1 MAGVMVGRDDLRA
14 RLLEVLRGAD
24 AAPGRLLWV
33 EGEAGIGKTRLLAEA
48 EALARAQGTRVV
60 RGAGWADPAT
70 PAFWVWTQVLRELLD
85 DVPEGR
91 ARPAA
96 TLVPELAPGLVQGA
110 QEHLDH
116 TVDRFPLF
124 DAVHAVLQ
132 VETRRGPLLVLL
144 DDVHWADVDSLRL
157 LAFLAAT
164 GLPPGLVVVAAW
176 RAHETVPGEVLDE
189 QRVTLH
195 RWAEVLTLSGLGAD
209 DLARLVADTSGL
221 ELDHDDA
228 QELAARTGGNPLFAS
243 EMGRLAASR
252 GEGAAAVRLV
262 PDSARALLRRRLARL
277 SQPCAATLAAAAVAG
292 ASPRLGTVAAVTG
305 QTRVDVEEHLAEAAS
320 AGLAE
325 DDDGVVSFRHAL
337 VRDALVE
344 TVPGAR
350 RRELHAAAAE
360 HLAGSVDLS
369 PAVLAQA
376 AHHALEALPL
386 GDPDRAV
393 AWAGRAAAAAYD
405 ARAYAVAAQ
414 GWRRVADVV
423 AADDPRRG
431 GVLQQWAEALLAD
444 GDLDA
449 ARAVFQEAAALARRA
464 GDAESLAAAALGYAA
479 GLSGFEVRLHDTAQV
494 ALLTEALDALPAT
507 DSVTRVDL
515 LARLSVAVA
524 YTTDDAARPD
534 LARQAVEM
542 ARRVGNPRA
551 TAHALAAHC
560 DAVAGPAHVDER
572 LAEATEI
579 VELSEGRDPAL
590 VLLGLRHRVVARL
603 EVGDSAGAFAD
614 MDRFAHVAEG
624 LGQPLYS
631 WYVPLWR
638 GFRAQLRGDVPA
650 MLEAAAEAREVG
662 ARVGSRN
669 AATLSHVQESWAA
682 GEQDRLAEHLPH
694 MLEVLG
700 ILPELAPEGVGYL
713 ARVPGQPDHVR
724 RSALPRLGEML
735 DALPEDA
742 EMVSGLCHAAVAV
755 VEGGDEPEHCDVV
768 RDRLLPYAGL
778 VAVDGIAAGTH
789 GVVDRLLAMLSFAAG
804 RLEEAERHARAALE
818 GNARFGS
825 RLHVAHSEGVL
836 AGVLAA
842 RGAHEESRRHF
853 EHAQSELLDMGLDA
867 RARWYAERYPVAASP
882 GVEQP
887 PVVEPVE
894 TTSALARTGDVWTLT
909 FEGRTATLADSKG
922 LADLAV
928 LLARPG
934 QEVHVL
940 DLDGG
945 GQADTRAT
953 VAAGGDLGEVLDD
966 RARRE
971 YADRLATLDVD
982 LAEAEDDGRDAE
994 ADRLREEREALLA
1007 ALRSAYGLGGRAR
1020 RTGGEAE
1027 RARSRVTRRVK
1038 ETLARVE
1045 QQHPGAGRHL
1055 RASVHTGVFCR
1066 YEPERDVR
1074 WRVTT

>member
-1 MAGVMVGRDDLRA
+1 MTGAMVGRDHLRA
-14 RLLEVLRGAD
+14 RLREVLRD
-24 AAPGRLLWV
+24 AAASPGRLLWV
-33 EGEAGIGKTRLLAEA
+33 EGEAGIGKTRLLSEAESIAEA
-48 EALARAQGTRVV
+48 EGTRVV
-60 RGAGWADPAT
+60 RGAGWSDAAT
-70 PAFWVWTQVLRELLD
+70 PAFWVWTQVLRRLLD
-85 DVPEGR
+85 GEVPAGHR
-91 ARPAA
+91 ARPAVA
-96 TLVPELAPGLVQGA
+96 LVPELAPGAPAVA
-110 QEHLDH
+110 DH
-116 TVDRFPLF
+116 TSDRFPLF

-132 VETRRGPLLVLL
+132 DHGGRGPLLVLL

-164 GLPPGLVVVAAW
+164 GIPPGVVVLAAW
-176 RAHETVPGEVLDE
+176 RTHETAPGDVVDE
-189 QRVTLH
+189 QRLTLH
-195 RWAEVLTLSGLGAD
+195 RWAEVVTLSGLGAD

-221 ELDHDDA
+221 ELAPGDA
-228 QELAARTGGNPLFAS
+228 RELTTRTGGNPLFAS

-262 PDSARALLRRRLARL
+262 PDSARSLLRRRLARL
-277 SQPCAATLAAAAVAG
+277 SQPCAATLGAAAVTGAG
-292 ASPRLGTVAAVTG
+292 PRLDTVAAVTG
-305 QTRVDVEEHLAEAAS
+305 QSAADVEEHLAEAAA

-325 DDDGVVSFRHAL
+325 VDGTVVVFRHAL

-344 TVPGAR
+344 TVPGPR
-350 RRELHAAAAE
+350 RRELHAAAAD
-360 HLAGSVDLS
+360 HLA
-369 PAVLAQA
+369 PAVGIGPGALAEA
-376 AHHALEALPL
+376 AHHALAALPL

-393 AWAGRAAAAAYD
+393 EWASRAAAEAYD

-423 AADDPRRG
+423 ASDDPRRG
-431 GVLQQWAEALLAD
+431 AVLLQWGEALLAD
-444 GDLDA
+444 GDLDT
-449 ARAVFQEAAALARRA
+449 ARAAFEEAAALARKHE
-464 GDAESLAAAALGYAA
+464 DAEGLAAAALGYAA
-479 GLSGFEVRLHDTAQV
+479 GLSGFEVRLHDEAQV
-494 ALLTEALDALPAT
+494 ALLTEALEALPDT

-515 LARLSVAVA
+515 LARLSVAVS
-524 YTTDDAARPD
+524 YTAGDAARPG
-534 LARQAVEM
+534 LAQEAVDM
-542 ARRVGNPRA
+542 ARRVGEPRA

-560 DAVAGPAHVDER
+560 DAFAGPAHVQTR

-579 VELSEGRDPAL
+579 IDLSEGRDPTL

-603 EVGDSAGAFAD
+603 EVGDGAGAFAD
-614 MDRFAHVAEG
+614 MDRFALVADS

-662 ARVGSRN
+662 GRVGSRN
-669 AATLSHVQESWAA
+669 AATLSYVQESWAA
-682 GEQDRLAEHLPH
+682 GEEDRLAEKLPD
-694 MLEVLG
+694 MLGVLG

-713 ARVPGQPDHVR
+713 ALFPGQPDHVR
-724 RSALPRLGEML
+724 RAVLPRLGQML
-735 DALPEDA
+735 DDLPEDA
-742 EMVSGLCHAAVAV
+742 EMVSGLCHASVAL

-768 RDRLLPYAGL
+768 HARLAPYAGL

-789 GVVDRLLAMLSFAAG
+789 GVTDRLLAMLALASG
-804 RLEEAERHARAALE
+804 RLEEAERHARDAVA

-842 RGAHEESRRHF
+842 RGRAAEARPLF
-853 EHAQSELLDMGLDA
+853 EHAQAELLDMGLTA
-867 RARWYAERYPVAASP
+867 RARWYAERYPVGSVAP
-882 GVEQP
+882 T
-887 PVVEPVE
+887 PVAGPDP
-894 TTSALARTGDVWTLT
+894 TLARAGDVWTLT
-909 FEGRTATLADSKG
+909 YAGRSATLADSKG
-922 LADLAV
+922 MADLAV

-934 QEVHVL
+934 TEVHVL
-940 DLDGG
+940 DLDGAG
-945 GQADTRAT
+945 RADTRAT

-966 RARRE
+966 RARKE
-971 YADRLATLDVD
+971 YAGRLAALDED
-982 LAEAEDDGRDAE
+982 LADAEDDGRDAE

-1045 QQHPGAGRHL
+1045 QHHPEAGRHL

-1066 YEPERDVR
+1066 YEPEHSVR
-1074 WRVTT
+1074 WHVTT